1 MTETTLSE
9 WTDPSVM
16 PAADAAAL
24 LADAPWTR
32 MVTIGDSVAE
42 GIREAVPGYRDMSWT
57 DRVEE
62 ALGAVTPEFAALNL
76 GRRDLVAA
84 QVAAEQLRPALA
96 FGPDLAFVVAGGND
110 MLRPHFDEDEV
121 RRELASMVSAFR
133 AAGADVV
140 TIGLLDITA
149 AGLGPPSSSPHPP
162 PIKRRAPLGPSR
174 FREVMSARTRRLAAL
189 TAEVAAEHGACHVDN
204 PPEHPVA
211 ADPGIYSSDQL
222 HLNARGHAF
231 AAANTI
237 RALAAH
243 LASA

>member
-1 MTETTLSE
+1 MGDDMTETTPAEAPTE
-9 WTDPSVM
+9 WTDPAVL
-16 PAADAAAL
+16 PAAEAAAL
-24 LADAPWTR
+24 LAGAPWKR

-42 GIREAVPGYRDMSWT
+42 GVRDPVPGYRDLSWT

-62 ALGAVTPEFAALNL
+62 ALSAVTDGFTALNL

-84 QVAAEQLRPALA
+84 QVAARQLAPALE

-110 MLRPHFDEDEV
+110 MLRPDFDEDEV
-121 RRELASMVSAFR
+121 RRELAAMVGAFR
-133 AAGADVV
+133 SAGADVV

-149 AGLGPPSSSPHPP
+149 AGLGP
-162 PIKRRAPLGPSR
+162 AR
-174 FREVMSARTRRLAAL
+174 FREALAARTRRLNAL
-189 TAEVAAEHGACHVDN
+189 AAEVAAEHGACHVDN
-204 PPEHPVA
+204 PPGHPVA
-211 ADPGIYSSDQL
+211 ADPGIYSADQL

-231 AAANTI
+231 AAANTV

>member
-1 MTETTLSE
+1 MIETPLSE
-9 WTDPSVM
+9 WTDPSVL
-16 PAADAAAL
+16 PAAEAAAL

-42 GIREAVPGYRDMSWT
+42 GIREPVPGYRDLSWT

-62 ALGAVTPEFAALNL
+62 ALGAVAPGFTALNL

-84 QVAAEQLRPALA
+84 EVAAGQLRPALE

-110 MLRPHFDEDEV
+110 MLRPRFDAAGV
-121 RRELASMVSAFR
+121 RRELSSMVAAFR

-149 AGLGPPSSSPHPP
+149 AGLGM
-162 PIKRRAPLGPSR
+162 SR
-174 FREVMSARTRRLAAL
+174 YREVMSARTKRLAAL

-204 PPEHPVA
+204 PHGHPVA
-211 ADPGIYSSDQL
+211 ADPGIYSGDQL

-243 LASA
+243 LASP

>member
-1 MTETTLSE
+1 MTDTRPTGAPAEMPTE
-9 WTDPSVM
+9 WTDPAVL
-16 PAADAAAL
+16 PAAEAAAL
-24 LADAPWTR
+24 LADAPWKR
-32 MVTIGDSVAE
+32 MATIGDSVAE
-42 GIREAVPGYRDMSWT
+42 GVRDPVPGYRDLSWT

-62 ALGAVTPEFAALNL
+62 ALGAVTGGFAALNL
-76 GRRDLVAA
+76 GRRDLIAA
-84 QVAAEQLRPALA
+84 QVRAGQLGPALG

-121 RRELASMVSAFR
+121 RREVAAMVAAFR
-133 AAGADVV
+133 SAGADVV

-149 AGLGPPSSSPHPP
+149 AGLGP
-162 PIKRRAPLGPSR
+162 SR
-174 FREVMSARTRRLAAL
+174 YREVMSSRTRRLNAL
-189 TAEVAAEHGACHVDN
+189 VADVAAEYGACHVDN
-204 PPEHPVA
+204 PPGHPVA
-211 ADPGIYSSDQL
+211 ADPGIYSGDQL

>member
-1 MTETTLSE
+1 MTETIPSE
-9 WTDPSVM
+9 WTDPSVL
-16 PAADAAAL
+16 AAAEAAAL
-24 LADAPWTR
+24 LAGAPWTR
-32 MVTIGDSVAE
+32 MVTIGDSIAE
-42 GIREAVPGYRDMSWT
+42 GVREPVPGYRDLSWT

-62 ALGAVTPEFAALNL
+62 ALGAAAPGFTALNL

-84 QVAAEQLRPALA
+84 QVAAEQLGPALE
-96 FGPDLAFVVAGGND
+96 FRPDLAFVVAGGND
-110 MLRPHFDEDEV
+110 MLRPDFDADGV
-121 RRELASMVSAFR
+121 RRELAAMVAAFR

-149 AGLGPPSSSPHPP
+149 AGLGP
-162 PIKRRAPLGPSR
+162 SR
-174 FREVMSARTRRLAAL
+174 YREVISARTRQLAAL
-189 TAEVAAEHGACHVDN
+189 TADVAGEHGACHVDN
-204 PPEHPVA
+204 PRGHPLA
-211 ADPGIYSSDQL
+211 ADPGIYCADGL

>member
-1 MTETTLSE
+1 MTETILSE
-9 WTDPSVM
+9 WTDPSVL

-24 LADAPWTR
+24 LADASWTR

-42 GIREAVPGYRDMSWT
+42 GVREPVPGYRDLSWT

-62 ALGAVTPEFAALNL
+62 ALRAATPGFTALNL
-76 GRRDLVAA
+76 GRRGLVAA
-84 QVAAEQLRPALA
+84 EVAAGQLRPALE

-149 AGLGPPSSSPHPP
+149 AGLSPSSSPHPP
-162 PIKRRAPLGPSR
+162 PIKGRAPLGAAR
-174 FREVMSARTRRLAAL
+174 YHEVMSARTRRLAAL

-204 PPEHPVA
+204 PRGHPVA
-211 ADPGIYSSDQL
+211 ADPGIYSGDQL

-231 AAANTI
+231 AAANTV

>member
-1 MTETTLSE
+1 MTDTTPAVTLTE
-9 WTDPSVM
+9 WTDPAVL
-16 PAADAAAL
+16 PAAEAAAL
-24 LADAPWTR
+24 LADAPWKR

-42 GIREAVPGYRDMSWT
+42 GVRDPVPGYRDLSWT

-62 ALGAVTPEFAALNL
+62 ALGAVADGFAALNL
-76 GRRDLVAA
+76 GRRDLIAA
-84 QVAAEQLRPALA
+84 QVGAEQLAPALD

-121 RRELASMVSAFR
+121 RRELAAMVAAFR
-133 AAGADVV
+133 SAGADVV

-149 AGLGPPSSSPHPP
+149 AGLGP
-162 PIKRRAPLGPSR
+162 SR
-174 FREVMSARTRRLAAL
+174 YREVMSSRTRRLNAL
-189 TAEVAAEHGACHVDN
+189 VAGVAAEHGACHVDN
-204 PPEHPVA
+204 PPGHPVA
-211 ADPGIYSSDQL
+211 ADPGIYSADQL

>member
-121 RRELASMVSAFR
+121 RRELVSMVSAFR

-149 AGLGPPSSSPHPP
+149 AGLGPA
-162 PIKRRAPLGPSR
+162 RY
-174 FREVMSARTRRLAAL
+174 REVMSARTRRLAAL

-204 PPEHPVA
+204 PPGHPVA

>member
-1 MTETTLSE
+1 MGDDMTTTRAGAPAGPLTE
-9 WTDPSVM
+9 WTDPAVL
-16 PAADAAAL
+16 PAAEAAAL
-24 LADAPWTR
+24 LAGAPWKR

-42 GIREAVPGYRDMSWT
+42 GVREPVPGYRDLSWT

-62 ALGAVTPEFAALNL
+62 ALGAATDGFTALNL

-84 QVAAEQLRPALA
+84 RVAAEQLGPALE

-121 RRELASMVSAFR
+121 RRELAAMVGAFR
-133 AAGADVV
+133 SAGADVA

-149 AGLGPPSSSPHPP
+149 AGLGP
-162 PIKRRAPLGPSR
+162 AR
-174 FREVMSARTRRLAAL
+174 FREVLSARTRRLNAL
-189 TAEVAAEHGACHVDN
+189 AAEVAAEHGACHVDN
-204 PPEHPVA
+204 PPGHPVA
-211 ADPGIYSSDQL
+211 ADPGIYSSDRL

-231 AAANTI
+231 AAANTV

>member
-1 MTETTLSE
+1 MTDTTPTGAPAQMLTE
-9 WTDPSVM
+9 WTDPAVL
-16 PAADAAAL
+16 PAAEAAAL
-24 LADAPWTR
+24 LADAPWKR
-32 MVTIGDSVAE
+32 MATIGDSVAE
-42 GIREAVPGYRDMSWT
+42 GVRDPVPGYRDLSWT

-62 ALGAVTPEFAALNL
+62 ALGAVTGGFTALNL

-84 QVAAEQLRPALA
+84 RVRAGQLGPALD

-121 RRELASMVSAFR
+121 RRELAAMVGAFR
-133 AAGADVV
+133 SAGADVV

-149 AGLGPPSSSPHPP
+149 AGLGP
-162 PIKRRAPLGPSR
+162 SR
-174 FREVMSARTRRLAAL
+174 YREVMSSRTRRLNALAAD
-189 TAEVAAEHGACHVDN
+189 VAAEHGACHVDN
-204 PPEHPVA
+204 PPGHPVA
-211 ADPGIYSSDQL
+211 ADPGIYSGDQL

>member
-1 MTETTLSE
+1 MTGTTSAGTTLTE
-9 WTDPSVM
+9 ETDPAVL
-16 PAADAAAL
+16 PAAEAAAL
-24 LADAPWTR
+24 LVGAPWTR

-42 GIREAVPGYRDMSWT
+42 GVRDPVPGYRDLSWT

-62 ALGAVTPEFAALNL
+62 ALRAVSGGFAALNL
-76 GRRDLVAA
+76 ARRDLVAA
-84 QVAAEQLRPALA
+84 QVAAGQLAPALE

-121 RRELASMVSAFR
+121 RRELAAMVAAFR
-133 AAGADVV
+133 SAGADVV

-149 AGLGPPSSSPHPP
+149 AGLGP
-162 PIKRRAPLGPSR
+162 AR
-174 FREVMSARTRRLAAL
+174 FREVLSARTRRLNAL

-204 PPEHPVA
+204 PPGHPVA
-211 ADPGIYSSDQL
+211 ADPGIYSADQL

-231 AAANTI
+231 AAANTV

>member
-9 WTDPSVM
+9 WTDPAVL
-16 PAADAAAL
+16 PAAEAAAL

-32 MVTIGDSVAE
+32 MVTIGDSVAQ
-42 GIREAVPGYRDMSWT
+42 GVREPVPGYRDMSWA

-62 ALGAVTPEFAALNL
+62 ALAAVTPGFTALNL

-84 QVAAEQLRPALA
+84 QIAAEQLEPALA
-96 FGPDLAFVVAGGND
+96 FGPDLAVVVAGGND
-110 MLRPHFDEDEV
+110 MLRPHFDVEEV
-121 RRELASMVSAFR
+121 RRELAGMVSAFR

-140 TIGLLDITA
+140 TIGLLDITV
-149 AGLGPPSSSPHPP
+149 AGLGPA
-162 PIKRRAPLGPSR
+162 RY
-174 FREVMSARTRRLAAL
+174 REVMSSRTRRLNALAAD
-189 TAEVAAEHGACHVDN
+189 VAAEHGACHVVN
-204 PPEHPVA
+204 PYDHPAA
-211 ADPGIYSSDQL
+211 ADPGIYSGDQL

-237 RALAAH
+237 RALADY

>member
-9 WTDPSVM
+9 WTDPAVL
-16 PAADAAAL
+16 PAAEAAAL
-24 LADAPWTR
+24 LAGAPWTR
-32 MVTIGDSVAE
+32 MVTIGDSIAE
-42 GIREAVPGYRDMSWT
+42 GVREPVPGYRDLSWT

-62 ALGAVTPEFAALNL
+62 ALGAAAPEFTALNL

-84 QVAAEQLRPALA
+84 EVRAAQLEPALA

-110 MLRPHFDEDEV
+110 MLRPEFDVDGV
-121 RRELASMVSAFR
+121 RRELAAMVSAFR

-149 AGLGPPSSSPHPP
+149 AGLGPARH
-162 PIKRRAPLGPSR
+162 
-174 FREVMSARTRRLAAL
+174 REVISARTRRLAAL
-189 TAEVAAEHGACHVDN
+189 TADVAAELGACHVHN
-204 PPEHPVA
+204 PPDHPVA

>member
-1 MTETTLSE
+1 MTETILSE
-9 WTDPSVM
+9 RTDPAVLS
-16 PAADAAAL
+16 PAKAAAL

-32 MVTIGDSVAE
+32 MVTIGDSVAA
-42 GIREAVPGYRDMSWT
+42 GVREPVPGYRDMSWA

-62 ALGAVTPEFAALNL
+62 ALRAVAPDFTARNL

-84 QVAAEQLRPALA
+84 QIAAEQLEPALA
-96 FGPDLAFVVAGGND
+96 FGPDLAIVVAGGND
-110 MLRPHFDEDEV
+110 MLRRHFDVDEV

-140 TIGLLDITA
+140 TIGLLDITV
-149 AGLGPPSSSPHPP
+149 AGLGPP
-162 PIKRRAPLGPSR
+162 RY
-174 FREVMSARTRRLAAL
+174 REVMSTRTRQLNALAADI
-189 TAEVAAEHGACHVDN
+189 AADHGACHVVN
-204 PPEHPVA
+204 PPDHPVA
-211 ADPGIYSSDQL
+211 ADPGIYSGDQL

-237 RALAAH
+237 RAMAGY

>member
-1 MTETTLSE
+1 MTETLPTE
-9 WTDPSVM
+9 WTDPSVL
-16 PAADAAAL
+16 PAADATAL
-24 LADAPWTR
+24 LADAPWSR

-42 GIREAVPGYRDMSWT
+42 GVREPVPGYRDLSWT

-62 ALGAVTPEFAALNL
+62 ALGAVNPGFTALNL
-76 GRRDLVAA
+76 GRRNLVAA
-84 QVAAEQLRPALA
+84 QVAADQLRPALA
-96 FGPDLAFVVAGGND
+96 FRPDLAFVVAGGND
-110 MLRPHFDEDEV
+110 MLRPDFDADGV
-121 RRELASMVSAFR
+121 RRELAAMVSAFR

-149 AGLGPPSSSPHPP
+149 AGLGP
-162 PIKRRAPLGPSR
+162 SR
-174 FREVMSARTRRLAAL
+174 HREVISARTRRLAEL

-204 PPEHPVA
+204 PHGHPVA
-211 ADPGIYSSDQL
+211 ADPGIYCGDQL

>member
-1 MTETTLSE
+1 MTETVLSE
-9 WTDPSVM
+9 GTDPAVL
-16 PAADAAAL
+16 PAAEAAAM
-24 LADAPWTR
+24 LAEAPWRR

-42 GIREAVPGYRDMSWT
+42 GVREPVPGYRDLSWT

-62 ALGAVTPEFAALNL
+62 ALGAVAPGFTALNL

-84 QVAAEQLRPALA
+84 EVRAAQLEPALA

-110 MLRPHFDEDEV
+110 MLRPEFDTDGV
-121 RRELASMVSAFR
+121 RRELAAMISAFR

-140 TIGLLDITA
+140 TIGLLDITV
-149 AGLGPPSSSPHPP
+149 AGLGPA
-162 PIKRRAPLGPSR
+162 RY
-174 FREVMSARTRRLAAL
+174 REVMSSRTRRLAAL
-189 TAEVAAEHGACHVDN
+189 TADVAAELGARHVHN
-204 PPEHPVA
+204 PPDHPVA

-231 AAANTI
+231 AAANTV

>member
-1 MTETTLSE
+1 MTETVLSE
-9 WTDPSVM
+9 WTDPAVL
-16 PAADAAAL
+16 PAAEAAAM
-24 LADAPWTR
+24 LAGAPWRR

-42 GIREAVPGYRDMSWT
+42 GVREPVPGYRDLSWT

-62 ALGAVTPEFAALNL
+62 ALGAVAPGFTALNL

-84 QVAAEQLRPALA
+84 EVRAAQLEPALA

-110 MLRPHFDEDEV
+110 MLRPEFDADGV
-121 RRELASMVSAFR
+121 RRELAAMISAFR

-140 TIGLLDITA
+140 TIGLLDITV
-149 AGLGPPSSSPHPP
+149 AGLGPA
-162 PIKRRAPLGPSR
+162 RY
-174 FREVMSARTRRLAAL
+174 REVMSARTRRLAAL
-189 TAEVAAEHGACHVDN
+189 TADVAAELGACHTHN
-204 PPEHPVA
+204 PPDHPVA

-231 AAANTI
+231 AAANTV

>member
-9 WTDPSVM
+9 WTDPAVL
-16 PAADAAAL
+16 PAAEAAAL
-24 LADAPWTR
+24 LAGAPWTR

-42 GIREAVPGYRDMSWT
+42 GVREPVPGYRDMSWA

-62 ALGAVTPEFAALNL
+62 ALGAVTPGFTALNL

-84 QVAAEQLRPALA
+84 QIAAEQLNPALA
-96 FGPDLAFVVAGGND
+96 FGPDLAVVAAGGND
-110 MLRPHFDEDEV
+110 MLRPHFDVDEV
-121 RRELASMVSAFR
+121 RRELAAMVSAFR

-140 TIGLLDITA
+140 TIGLLDITV
-149 AGLGPPSSSPHPP
+149 AGLGP
-162 PIKRRAPLGPSR
+162 SR
-174 FREVMSARTRRLAAL
+174 YREVMSSRTRRLNAVAAD
-189 TAEVAAEHGACHVDN
+189 VAAEHGACHVAN
-204 PPEHPVA
+204 PYDHPVA
-211 ADPGIYSSDQL
+211 ADPGIYGGDQL

-237 RALAAH
+237 RAMADH